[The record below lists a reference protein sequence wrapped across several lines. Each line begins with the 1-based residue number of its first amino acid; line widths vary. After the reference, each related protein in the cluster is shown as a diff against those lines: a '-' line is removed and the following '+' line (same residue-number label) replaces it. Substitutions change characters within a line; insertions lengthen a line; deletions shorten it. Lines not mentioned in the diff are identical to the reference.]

1 MEDHRSLGVAC
12 GRSLGKHVVAELIGC
27 DRRRLDDASWL
38 AEQCAEACRLAGA
51 TVLGVQQHQFVP
63 QGASALVLLAESHLS
78 IHTWP
83 EHGYASLDIYTCGV
97 SLRPE
102 RAVWLL
108 AEKLGAQRVV
118 TIDIVRGRHALDADG
133 RAQFGEDLLDV
144 RGPSEKETLPCPVP
158 ARAPRRRARSASGR
172 AVG

>member
-1 MEDHRSLGVAC
+1 M
-12 GRSLGKHVVAELIGC
+12 AELVGC
-27 DRRRLDDASWL
+27 DRSRLDDASWL
-38 AEQCAEACRLAGA
+38 AEKCAEACRLAGA
-51 TVLGVQQHQFVP
+51 TVLGVQHHQFVP

-97 SLRPE
+97 SLCPE
-102 RAVWLL
+102 RAAWFL
-108 AEKLGAQRVV
+108 AEKLGARRTV
-118 TIDIVRGRHALDADG
+118 TIDIVRGLHRLDADG
-133 RAQFGEDLLDV
+133 RARFGEEMLEI
-144 RGPSEKETLPCPVP
+144 RGPIDREAAPRPIP